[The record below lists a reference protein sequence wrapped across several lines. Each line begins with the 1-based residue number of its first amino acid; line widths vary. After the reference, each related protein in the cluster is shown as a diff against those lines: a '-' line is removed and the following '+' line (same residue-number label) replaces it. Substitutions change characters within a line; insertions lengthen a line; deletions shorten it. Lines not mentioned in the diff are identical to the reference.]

1 MTSALTPE
9 QAHQELLDLSA
20 DIRECVVLDAAGS
33 RLAGP
38 LALAG
43 PASQLVAASAEPE
56 IEVGT
61 GRGSVFASRSPQAA
75 VVAVAERTALP
86 ALMLYDLRV
95 VLARVRV
102 PAARPAPKPG
112 AGR

>member
-1 MTSALTPE
+1 MTAALTPE
-9 QAHQELLDLSA
+9 QAHEELLDLSA
-20 DIRECVVLDAAGS
+20 DIRECVVLDANGR

-43 PASQLVAASAEPE
+43 PAGQLLAASDEPE

-61 GRGSVFASRSPQAA
+61 GRGSVFASRAPRAA
-75 VVAVAERTALP
+75 IVAVAERTALP

-102 PAARPAPKPG
+102 PAARPARKPG
-112 AGR
+112 SGR